1 MNTTKVKKAKI
12 KVIRRP
18 RHTSEGMIPL
28 RIEEKTIRVARAKVA
43 TVKAIIKK

>member
-1 MNTTKVKKAKI
+1 MNTTSLKKAKI
-12 KVIRRP
+12 TVIRRP

-43 TVKAIIKK
+43 TVKGILNK